1 MRLKEGVCMY
11 HNAPPISANDI
22 DWNTVFFN
30 QCVQARADLLIEA
43 NTTPLPTRLA
53 EKIEKAIENNG
64 LTINQSQFLS
74 RIYTDEVYQS
84 LVMKSPS
91 RSSFHENSQISK
103 IDSIA
108 SLTATKPQGL
118 AQRLIIPS
126 NPSDKNW
133 IDCIVTFTD
142 SSGIR
147 RRAFGSMKFA
157 RTQGTHQSRQIT
169 DQTNYLIR
177 CQEYISLGLAQPSD
191 LFFGAGDGDYF
202 HPNQDDKN
210 SQVSAAIH
218 ANYASRVY
226 NGTTG
231 QVIDWLLSF

>member
-1 MRLKEGVCMY
+1 MY

-22 DWNTVFFN
+22 DWNTEFFR
-30 QCVQARADLLIEA
+30 QCAQARANLLIEA
-43 NTTPLPTRLA
+43 NTNPLPTRLT
-53 EKIEKAIENNG
+53 EKIYKAIENNG
-64 LTINQSQFLS
+64 LTISQSQFLS

-103 IDSIA
+103 IDSTT

-118 AQRLIIPS
+118 AQRLNIAS
-126 NPSDKNW
+126 NPSAKNW
-133 IDCIVTFTD
+133 IDCIVTFVD
-142 SSGIR
+142 SSGNS

-169 DQTNYLIR
+169 DQKNYLLR
-177 CQEYISLGLAQPSD
+177 CQEYISLGLARPSD
-191 LFFGAGDGDYF
+191 LFFGAGDGDFF

-210 SQVSAAIH
+210 SVVSTAIQT
-218 ANYASRVY
+218 NYTSRVY